1 VCGDIISEASP
12 TPLLRVVVAPVKGD
26 RTDLVVEK
34 LVEIGVDNISILAPV
49 ERSVVRWAQDKTSH
63 VMDRYQR
70 IARAA
75 AMQSRR
81 VFLPDVVGPVS
92 LGDVGTSGVAF
103 AEPDGSAGW
112 DNVTTVVIGP
122 EGGFSEA
129 ELSLAPA
136 TIDLGPTILRAET
149 RCHRGCVTDGRT
161 LAALN
166 APHWVVPWL
175 HYLTTNFCTI
185 HHSRALSANVSD
197 EFDSRSN
204 GRCQMWKRRAIVNS
218 RHQCLAPTSAES
230 AQFRFRV

>member
-1 VCGDIISEASP
+1 VNPQLRASAAHVFVADVSAPELSPDDLHHLQKVLRLRDGEQVSCSNGRGQWRMCTWASGSLDVFGDVISEPSP

-49 ERSVVRWAQDKTSH
+49 ERSVVRWAHDKTSH

-81 VFLPDVVGPVS
+81 VFLPEVVGPVS

-103 AEPDGSAGW
+103 AEPDGSATW

-149 RCHRGCVTDGRT
+149 
-161 LAALN
+161 A
-166 APHWVVPWL
+166 
-175 HYLTTNFCTI
+175 
-185 HHSRALSANVSD
+185 
-197 EFDSRSN
+197 
-204 GRCQMWKRRAIVNS
+204 AIVAAS
-218 RHQCLAPTSAES
+218 QMVAHWR
-230 AQFRFRV
+230 R

>member
-1 VCGDIISEASP
+1 MNPQLRASAAHVFVADVSAPELSPDDLHHLQKVLRLRDGEHVSCSDGQGQWRMCTWASGSLDVFGDIFSEVSP

-34 LVEIGVDNISILAPV
+34 LVEIGVDNISILAPI
-49 ERSVVRWAQDKTSH
+49 ERSVVMWAQDKTSH

-103 AEPDGSAGW
+103 AEPDGSATW

-149 RCHRGCVTDGRT
+149 
-161 LAALN
+161 A
-166 APHWVVPWL
+166 
-175 HYLTTNFCTI
+175 
-185 HHSRALSANVSD
+185 
-197 EFDSRSN
+197 
-204 GRCQMWKRRAIVNS
+204 AIVAAS
-218 RHQCLAPTSAES
+218 QMVAHWR
-230 AQFRFRV
+230 R

>member
-1 VCGDIISEASP
+1 MNPQLRASAAHVFVADVSAPELSPDDLHHLQKVLRLRDGEHVSCSDGKGQWRMCTWASGLLDVFGDIISEVSP

-49 ERSVVRWAQDKTSH
+49 ERSVVRWAHDKTSH

-81 VFLPDVVGPVS
+81 VFLPEVVGPVS
-92 LGDVGTSGVAF
+92 LGDVGTFGVAF
-103 AEPDGSAGW
+103 AEPDGSATW

-149 RCHRGCVTDGRT
+149 
-161 LAALN
+161 A
-166 APHWVVPWL
+166 
-175 HYLTTNFCTI
+175 
-185 HHSRALSANVSD
+185 
-197 EFDSRSN
+197 
-204 GRCQMWKRRAIVNS
+204 AIVAAS
-218 RHQCLAPTSAES
+218 QMVAHWR
-230 AQFRFRV
+230 R